1 MDKNEF
7 FREATLRI
15 CGNLEIEDALFST
28 LQLLRQAMPV
38 DWMAIEHYDESLNS
52 MRTIANANPKEGKSV
67 DLLTPLSNDAQH
79 QAEQKYSP
87 KAQKVYL
94 FEDPKTE
101 NLAQVM
107 LQFHGIE
114 ATSLMVLALESGGRR
129 LGTLVLASEGD
140 ERFSQKHVDLLSL
153 LSEPF
158 AIALSNTLKHRS
170 ELKLFDRDFFW
181 EVTMRICGKLEI

>member
-15 CGNLEIEDALFST
+15 CGNLEIEEAMFST
-28 LQLLRQAMPV
+28 LQFLQQVMPV
-38 DWMAIEHYDESLNS
+38 SRMALQHYDEGLHS
-52 MRTIANANPKEGKSV
+52 MRTIATADPKRGESV
-67 DLLTPLSNDAQH
+67 DLLTPLSDDALL
-79 QAEQKYSP
+79 QAEQRYST

-94 FEDPKTE
+94 FEDPETE
-101 NLAQVM
+101 NLPQEM
-107 LQFHGIE
+107 LQYHGIE

-129 LGTLVLASEGD
+129 LGTLALVSEGD
-140 ERFSQKHVDLLSL
+140 ERFSQKHADLIAL

-170 ELKLFDRDFFW
+170 ERQL
-181 EVTMRICGKLEI
+181 